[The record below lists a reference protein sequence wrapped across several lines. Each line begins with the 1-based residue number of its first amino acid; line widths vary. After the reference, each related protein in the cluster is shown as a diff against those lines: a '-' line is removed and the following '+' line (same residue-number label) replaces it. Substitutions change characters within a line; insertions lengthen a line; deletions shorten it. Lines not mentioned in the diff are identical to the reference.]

1 MNENKDRDITVI
13 IKSSVG
19 DEADGML
26 NGAGFGL
33 SSGSNNFD
41 VTPNDDITLC
51 CSCCCGS
58 GGGADSAIEVEEIV
72 L

>member
-1 MNENKDRDITVI
+1 MNENKGRDITVI

>member
-1 MNENKDRDITVI
+1 MNENKGRDITVI

-33 SSGSNNFD
+33 SSGSNNYD
-41 VTPNDDITLC
+41 VTPNDNITLC